1 MMDAVKISQNFD
13 SNIADVQRAMM
24 DNERVLITITKTG
37 AQVKVTHRL
46 PGEEVEEALTYQIGV
61 VE

>member
-13 SNIADVQRAMM
+13 SNIRDVQRVML
-24 DNERVLITITKTG
+24 DNERVLITIAKTG
-37 AQVKVTHRL
+37 AQVKVTHSL

>member
-13 SNIADVQRAMM
+13 SNIADVQRVMM

-37 AQVKVTHRL
+37 AQVKVTHSL